1 MEGGELLSVGRII
14 MITMIGLLSVSA
26 CKRAPADVSGIAYQV
41 LEEHTDGACIVC
53 VEPSDRACSGAGRAG
68 EVRWDLPAAMET
80 ERVKI
85 RLMRSDGTDSELA
98 EGSSKGKVLLGE
110 SLRTGDR
117 IGVFEA
123 SNNRELAFIRP
134 ATELGCDL
142 AP

>member
-1 MEGGELLSVGRII
+1 LSVGRII
-14 MITMIGLLSVSA
+14 MVAMIGLLSLSA
-26 CKRAPADVSGIAYQV
+26 CKRAPADVSGIPYQV

-53 VEPSDRACSGAGRAG
+53 VEPSERACSGAGRAG

-85 RLMRSDGTDSELA
+85 RLTRSDGTDSVLV
-98 EGSSKGKVLLGE
+98 EGASEGRVLLGE

-117 IGVFEA
+117 IGVFDA
-123 SNNRELAFIRP
+123 SSNRELAFIRP
-134 ATELGCDL
+134 ATDLGCDL